1 MLAQPGREGVGG
13 GGGRREEG
21 GPATNACLLASA
33 SMAKWGWEVEGL
45 HGPRQ
50 AKPGSFKKSGPP
62 PFKMPRCPTASPAPS
77 SFLGPAGHRL
87 PLQARANNTPTEPGQ
102 EAKLERRQQGKGRR
116 KEERPSCPGA
126 GLPKKDG

>member
-62 PFKMPRCPTASPAPS
+62 PVQDAQMPHCLPSPTLISWACRPPPP
-77 SFLGPAGHRL
+77 PAG
-87 PLQARANNTPTEPGQ
+87 QS
-102 EAKLERRQQGKGRR
+102 QQY
-116 KEERPSCPGA
+116 PN
-126 GLPKKDG
+126 